1 MPYALRKLPNQN
13 AWKVFN
19 KETKKVHAM
28 HTTLENAKAQIR
40 LLNAIDH
47 EGGALTARETEQFV
61 KAGYKKKKDANK
73 VGDYVLDK
81 SLSSKKNK
89 VYVNPKTKEVV
100 VSNAGT
106 SSATDWANNPS
117 IMFGTYKKTDRY
129 KDAEK
134 VQRKAI
140 AKYGKENITNVAH
153 SQSGESARILAKKGL
168 TENAIA
174 VNPAIIGKKAGKNVD
189 VVRSS
194 GDLVSALTK
203 GKQKTIKAKTY
214 NPLVEHSA
222 PILSRDPKQMYG
234 KGMGVIFG
242 RRLEPLYQHIYD
254 AIETRDQEIDR
265 QIKDYL
271 FKQQKKNSRKTLTT
285 EDIETMYHEALQFVI
300 DERPRRRSRSQ
311 TALVYGA
318 GIKSYNSKFL
328 GTEEEEEEEPEEMD
342 EAEEQDEFE
351 QFLEGDETDMI
362 EPQQIH
368 YFYPDLRSRI
378 PIQRGELIDLF
389 DAFQSGT
396 LTNKQRAFLT
406 FSRLNPDTRVN
417 DILKITNPKII
428 TQLAYFLPKYEK
440 QELKLKLQNMSEVKR
455 KHESIKRDED
465 PDEPSKRHAQ
475 GVVEIGAGF
484 NHVVPEALRPG
495 TSMSLQKR
503 FL

>member
-19 KETKKVHAM
+19 KETKKIHAH
-28 HTTLENAKAQIR
+28 HTSLENAKAQIR

-47 EGGALTARETEQFV
+47 QPSGGALTARETEQFV
-61 KAGYKKKKDANK
+61 KAGYKKKKDANT
-73 VGDYVLDK
+73 VGDYKLDK

-106 SSATDWANNPS
+106 SSASDWKNNPS

-153 SQSGESARILAKKGL
+153 SQSGETARILAKKGL
-168 TENAIA
+168 TENAVA

-194 GDLVSALTK
+194 GDLVSAFTK

-234 KGMGVIFG
+234 KG
-242 RRLEPLYQHIYD
+242 
-254 AIETRDQEIDR
+254 
-265 QIKDYL
+265 
-271 FKQQKKNSRKTLTT
+271 
-285 EDIETMYHEALQFVI
+285 
-300 DERPRRRSRSQ
+300 
-311 TALVYGA
+311 
-318 GIKSYNSKFL
+318 
-328 GTEEEEEEEPEEMD
+328 
-342 EAEEQDEFE
+342 
-351 QFLEGDETDMI
+351 
-362 EPQQIH
+362 
-368 YFYPDLRSRI
+368 
-378 PIQRGELIDLF
+378 
-389 DAFQSGT
+389 
-396 LTNKQRAFLT
+396 
-406 FSRLNPDTRVN
+406 
-417 DILKITNPKII
+417 
-428 TQLAYFLPKYEK
+428 
-440 QELKLKLQNMSEVKR
+440 
-455 KHESIKRDED
+455 
-465 PDEPSKRHAQ
+465 
-475 GVVEIGAGF
+475 F
-484 NHVVPEALRPG
+484 NYVVPEALRPG
-495 TSMSLQKR
+495 TPMSLQKR